1 MNFGRS
7 LVWQQSFALLRKECL
22 EIWRDR
28 RAVFTAMITCL
39 LLPTLSIGGIV
50 YAVKNNA
57 EDRLRLALLS
67 REAVPFLER
76 QLAGARLEVKT
87 IQEGA
92 PKALLENGFDLV
104 LEVGD
109 NFNSAFRNLLVP
121 KLYLYMDSS
130 AKGIHEQVSYL
141 QRHLGEFQS
150 IVARQRLIA
159 RGVAPQVLIPW
170 QLEVRD
176 VSAPSERGALLLT
189 MMPSMLIL
197 GIFVACLGASI
208 DSSAGERERLSL
220 EVLLQQPLAG
230 SQIVLAKVLAVSSI
244 GWLSGLVGIAG
255 MVSVLPLLPLSELG
269 IQYSVSLYA
278 IPVMGLLLLPLS
290 LLVAVAQIL
299 LALRSQSFK
308 DAQMQLG
315 LLQIVPLLILFGLD
329 MSKVDLEAPVWQLVP
344 LVGQQQWLKALLV
357 GETISLPLAIAG
369 SLVTLSM
376 AGLCIL
382 VGAGALQRER
392 LLGAT

>member
-1 MNFGRS
+1 MNSVKS
-7 LVWQQSFALLRKECL
+7 LVWQQFFALLRKECL
-22 EIWRDR
+22 EVWRDR
-28 RAVFTAMITCL
+28 RAVFTAIITCL
-39 LLPTLSIGGIV
+39 LLPALTIGGIV
-50 YAVKNNA
+50 YAIKNNA
-57 EDRLRLALLS
+57 EDTFRLALLS
-67 REAVPFLER
+67 RETVPLLEQR
-76 QLAGARLEVKT
+76 LADARLEVEI

-92 PKALLENGFDLV
+92 AKELLENGFDLV
-104 LEVGD
+104 LKVDD
-109 NFNSAFRNLLVP
+109 NFNSAFRNLLIP

-130 AKGIHEQVSYL
+130 SEGIRGQVTYL
-141 QRHLGEFQS
+141 QRHLSGFQS
-150 IVARQRLIA
+150 VVARQRLIA
-159 RGVAPQVLIPW
+159 RGVAPQVLTPW

-176 VSAPSERGALLLT
+176 VSAPSKRGALLLT

-230 SQIVLAKVLAVSSI
+230 PQIVLAKVLAVSSI
-244 GWLSGLVGIAG
+244 GWLSGLVGVAG
-255 MVSVLPLLPLSELG
+255 LVSVLPLLPLSELG
-269 IQYSVSLYA
+269 IQYSVSLVA
-278 IPVMGLLLLPLS
+278 IPMMGLLLLPLS
-290 LLVAVAQIL
+290 LLVAVAQML

-329 MSKVDLEAPVWQLVP
+329 MSKVDLEVPFWQFVP

-357 GETISLPLAIAG
+357 GETLSLPLVIAG
-369 SLVTLSM
+369 SLVTLSLV
-376 AGLCIL
+376 GLCIL
-382 VGAGALQRER
+382 VGARALQRER